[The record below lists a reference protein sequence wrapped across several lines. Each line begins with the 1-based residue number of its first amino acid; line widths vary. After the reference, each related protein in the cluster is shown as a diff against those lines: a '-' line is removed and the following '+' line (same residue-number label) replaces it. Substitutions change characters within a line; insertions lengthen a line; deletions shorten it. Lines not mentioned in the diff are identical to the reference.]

1 MLYKD
6 HWESAKKR
14 FEAFWARDMLDRC
27 CISVTAPRTIPLA
40 TNAELRVANDL
51 FGQWTDPEIAYGAY
65 DFVFSLGY
73 HGGEALPITSA
84 YMGPGVVAAFIG
96 ADYTL
101 RPETVWFG
109 REPAIQKWEGRRP
122 LRLIEDH
129 ELWKAA
135 LGMTRYYSERAPGRH
150 LVGMTDLGGAFD
162 IAVSLRGAQELIFD
176 LIDCPEEVER
186 LVGEIDEVWF
196 RCFDELYAIMSGWTG
211 GMSAWIPLY
220 FEGRWYPLQCDF
232 CANLSPRMFDNYV
245 RPSLEREAARLDRAV
260 YHLDGPDAL
269 KFVDSILDIDR
280 IDGIQWVPGDTGVPE
295 SSLAHDAWFPLY
307 EKIQKKGKCLVLM
320 DVRPEEVEKILSR
333 VSSKG
338 LFITT
343 RCDSQDDADEL
354 IRCVGRW
361 SRG

>member
-1 MLYKD
+1 MYYKED
-6 HWESAKKR
+6 WDITRKR

-27 CISVTAPRTIPLA
+27 CISVTASRTVPLA
-40 TNAELRVANDL
+40 ADYDLRAAGDL
-51 FGQWTDPEIAYGAY
+51 FEQWTDPEIAYGAY
-65 DFVFSLGY
+65 EFVFSHGH
-73 HGGEALPITSA
+73 HGGEALPIASA

-109 REPAIQKWEGRRP
+109 REPVLKTWEERKP
-122 LRLIEDH
+122 LGLIEDH
-129 ELWKAA
+129 ELWRAA
-135 LGMTRYYSERAPGRH
+135 LRMTAYYSERAPGRH

-162 IAVSLRGAQELIFD
+162 IAVSLRGTQELIFD
-176 LIDCPEEVER
+176 LVDRPEDVEK
-186 LVGEIDEVWF
+186 LVEEIDDVWF
-196 RCFDELYAIMSGWTG
+196 RCFDELYAIMAGRTG

-220 FEGRWYPLQCDF
+220 LEGRWYPLQCDF
-232 CANLSPRMFDNYV
+232 CANLSPRLFDDHV
-245 RPSLEREAARLDRAV
+245 RPSLEREAARLDRAI

-269 KFVDSILDIDR
+269 KFADSILDIER

-295 SSLAHDAWFPLY
+295 SSPAHDAWFPLY

-320 DVRPEEVEKILSR
+320 DVKPEEIEKLLSR

-343 RCDSQDDADEL
+343 RCDSQEEAEEL
-354 IRCVGRW
+354 VRCVGRW
-361 SRG
+361 SRA